1 LNKVVDKTHRSDKIR
16 DMTEVPDENT
26 EGYWEHINAEID
38 ARKEQEYLKEK
49 EKKVVDKNSDLR

>member
-1 LNKVVDKTHRSDKIR
+1 MVN
-16 DMTEVPDENT
+16 MTEVPDENT

-38 ARKEQEYLKEK
+38 ARKEEEYLKEK